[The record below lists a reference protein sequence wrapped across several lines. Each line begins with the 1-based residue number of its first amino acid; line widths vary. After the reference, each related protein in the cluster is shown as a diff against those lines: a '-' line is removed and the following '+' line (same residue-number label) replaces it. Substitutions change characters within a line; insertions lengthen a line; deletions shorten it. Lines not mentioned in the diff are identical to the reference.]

1 MKVTERISKNNDN
14 NRKGPFFT
22 LKEERSFYIIN
33 RILFVVD
40 SLKGMTSLVNKQL
53 KKKAQEIGNVPTHY
67 ELEIEDYDQKQKKNG
82 QAYFIWKDP
91 KDPEKHITVELRND
105 GALLT
110 FSTTVRSEPDKQLP
124 DAELKLTALQFAAAN
139 HPGTFMNF
147 HFQGKEERGQHIRF
161 VYTKMELGLPIPNSG
176 FLIDMTRSGQI
187 VHFLYYGE
195 GHKAEVPTEFVAKE
209 KVVSHYLNTMSFEL
223 MYDVIDGEQEPRLV
237 YEPILP
243 GYSYPADVDE
253 IVPDQHIADERIE
266 NTAPLPPL
274 QNKEEVD
281 IFALLGFTSDMQ
293 KVSERDFGEQIGS
306 TWRRGAA
313 PERKDLSIGSYFETR
328 NKNTIKMK
336 TDKRTGKLKAALSFM
351 ERPNNRQCSTEECQE
366 IALQFLYALYPRA
379 AEFFRVNPVRIDERG
394 RVRNHFSVWYKGVP
408 LRFGAARIIVNPETG
423 LIDAFM
429 APDIEPEQLEAIN
442 HRPDVSA
449 EEAREA
455 FLAAFDVKLEWQP
468 DFTAGSD
475 QHYKL
480 VYKPVYPSYI
490 DAHIRKKKRL

>member
-1 MKVTERISKNNDN
+1 MVT
-14 NRKGPFFT
+14 
-22 LKEERSFYIIN
+22 
-33 RILFVVD
+33 
-40 SLKGMTSLVNKQL
+40 KQL
-53 KKKAQEIGNVPTHY
+53 KKKAQEIGNVPPHY
-67 ELEIEDYDQKQKKNG
+67 ELEIEDYDEKQKKNG

-91 KDPEKHITVELRND
+91 EDPEKHIIVELGKD

-110 FSTTVRSEPDKQLP
+110 FSTTVRSEADIKLP

-139 HPGTFMNF
+139 HPGTFMKF

-161 VYTKMELGLPIPNSG
+161 VYTKMELGLPLPNSG

-195 GHKAEVPTEFVAKE
+195 EHKAEVPTEFVPKE
-209 KVVSHYLNTMSFEL
+209 KVVSHYLNTMSLQL

-266 NTAPLPPL
+266 DGTPLPPL
-274 QNKEEVD
+274 QNAEDTD
-281 IFALLGFTSDMQ
+281 IYAMLGLTSDMQ
-293 KVSERDFGEQIGS
+293 KVSEKDFGEEMGS
-306 TWRRGAA
+306 TWRKGTA

-336 TDKRTGKLKAALSFM
+336 TDKRTGKLKAAISFM
-351 ERPNNRQCSTEECQE
+351 DRRDTRQCSTEECQE

-379 AEFFRVNPVRIDERG
+379 AEFFRVNPVRMDERG

-423 LIDAFM
+423 KIDAFM
-429 APDIEPEQLEAIN
+429 APDIDPELLETIN

-449 EEAREA
+449 EEARET

-468 DFTAGSD
+468 DFAAGSD

-490 DAHIRKKKRL
+490 DAHIRKKKRR

>member
-1 MKVTERISKNNDN
+1 M
-14 NRKGPFFT
+14 
-22 LKEERSFYIIN
+22 
-33 RILFVVD
+33 
-40 SLKGMTSLVNKQL
+40 VNKQL
-53 KKKAQEIGNVPTHY
+53 KKKAQEIGNVPPHY
-67 ELEIEDYDQKQKKNG
+67 ELEIEDYDQKQKKKG
-82 QAYFIWKDP
+82 QAYFSWKDP
-91 KDPEKHITVELRND
+91 ENPEKHIIVELGND

-110 FSTTVRSEPDKQLP
+110 FSTTVRSEADKKLP

-139 HPGTFMNF
+139 HPNTFMNF

-161 VYTKMELGLPIPNSG
+161 VYTKMELGLPLPNSG
-176 FLIDMTRSGQI
+176 FLIEMTRGGQI

-195 GHKAEVPTEFVAKE
+195 EHKAEVPKEFVAKE
-209 KVVSHYLNTMSFEL
+209 KVVSHYLNTMSLQL
-223 MYDVIDGEQEPRLV
+223 MYDVIDGEQAPRLV

-266 NTAPLPPL
+266 NVAPLPPL
-274 QNKEEVD
+274 QNKEEID
-281 IFALLGFTSDMQ
+281 IYAMLGLTSDMQ
-293 KVSERDFGEQIGS
+293 KVSEKDFGEEIGS
-306 TWRRGAA
+306 TWRKGAE

-336 TDKRTGKLKAALSFM
+336 IDKRTGKLKAALSFIDQ
-351 ERPNNRQCSTEECQE
+351 RNGRQCSTEECQRT
-366 IALQFLYALYPRA
+366 ALQFLYALYPRA
-379 AEFFRVNPVRIDERG
+379 DEFFRVNPVRIDERG

-423 LIDAFM
+423 MVDAFM
-429 APDIEPEQLEAIN
+429 APDIDPEQLETIN

-449 EEAREA
+449 EDVRET
-455 FLAAFDVKLEWQP
+455 FLAAFDVKLKWQA
-468 DFTAGSD
+468 DFTTGSG

-480 VYKPVYPSYI
+480 VYHPVYPSYI

>member
-1 MKVTERISKNNDN
+1 M
-14 NRKGPFFT
+14 
-22 LKEERSFYIIN
+22 
-33 RILFVVD
+33 
-40 SLKGMTSLVNKQL
+40 VNKQL
-53 KKKAQEIGNVPTHY
+53 KKKAQEIGNVPPHY
-67 ELEIEDYDQKQKKNG
+67 ELEIEDYEQNQKKKG

-91 KDPEKHITVELRND
+91 EDSEKRITVELRHD

-110 FSTTVRSEPDKQLP
+110 FSTTACSETDKKLP
-124 DAELKLTALQFAAAN
+124 DAELKLMALQFAAAN
-139 HPGTFMNF
+139 HPGTFMKF
-147 HFQGKEERGQHIRF
+147 HFQGKEERGHHIRF
-161 VYTKMELGLPIPNSG
+161 IYTKMELELPLPNSG
-176 FLIDMTRSGQI
+176 FLIDITRSGQI

-195 GHKAEVPTEFVAKE
+195 GYKAEVPKEFVAKE
-209 KVVSHYLNTMSFEL
+209 KVLSHYLNTMSLQL
-223 MYDVIDGEQEPRLV
+223 MYDVIDGEQAPRLV

-266 NTAPLPPL
+266 NGAPLPPL
-274 QNKEEVD
+274 QNREETN
-281 IFALLGFTSDMQ
+281 IYAMLGLTSDMQ
-293 KVSERDFGEQIGS
+293 KVSEKDFGEEIGS
-306 TWRRGAA
+306 TWRKGTA

-328 NKNTIKMK
+328 NKNTIKIL
-336 TDKRTGKLKAALSFM
+336 TDKKTGKLKAALSFLDQ
-351 ERPNNRQCSTEECQE
+351 RNNRRCSTEECQR

-379 AEFFRVNPVRIDERG
+379 AEFFRANPVRIDERG

-408 LRFGAARIIVNPETG
+408 LRFGAARIIVNPEKG
-423 LIDAFM
+423 MIDAFM
-429 APDIEPEQLEAIN
+429 APDIDPEKLETIN

-449 EEAREA
+449 EEAKET
-455 FLAAFDVKLEWQP
+455 FLGAFDVKLEWQP

>member
-1 MKVTERISKNNDN
+1 M
-14 NRKGPFFT
+14 
-22 LKEERSFYIIN
+22 
-33 RILFVVD
+33 
-40 SLKGMTSLVNKQL
+40 VNKQL
-53 KKKAQEIGNVPTHY
+53 KKKAQEIGNVPPHY
-67 ELEIEDYDQKQKKNG
+67 ELEIEDYDQKQKKKG

-91 KDPEKHITVELRND
+91 EDPEKHIIVELGND

-110 FSTTVRSEPDKQLP
+110 FSTTVRSEADKRLP

-139 HPGTFMNF
+139 HPNTFMNF

-161 VYTKMELGLPIPNSG
+161 VYTKMELGLPLPNSG
-176 FLIDMTRSGQI
+176 FLIEMTRSGQI

-195 GHKAEVPTEFVAKE
+195 EHKAEVPKEFVAKE
-209 KVVSHYLNTMSFEL
+209 KVVSHYLNTMSLQL
-223 MYDVIDGEQEPRLV
+223 MYDVIDGEQAPRLV

-266 NTAPLPPL
+266 NVEPLPPL
-274 QNKEEVD
+274 QNKEKID
-281 IFALLGFTSDMQ
+281 IYAMLGLTSDML
-293 KVSERDFGEQIGS
+293 KVSEKDFGDEIGS
-306 TWRRGAA
+306 TWRKGTA

-336 TDKRTGKLKAALSFM
+336 TDKRTGKLKAALSFIDQ
-351 ERPNNRQCSTEECQE
+351 RNGRQCSTEECQRT
-366 IALQFLYALYPRA
+366 ALQFLYALYPRA
-379 AEFFRVNPVRIDERG
+379 DEFFRVNPVRIDDRG

-423 LIDAFM
+423 MIDAFM
-429 APDIEPEQLEAIN
+429 APDIDPEQLETIN
-442 HRPDVSA
+442 HRQDVSA
-449 EEAREA
+449 EEARET
-455 FLAAFDVKLEWQP
+455 FLAAFDVKLKWQP
-468 DFTAGSD
+468 DFATGSG

-480 VYKPVYPSYI
+480 VYFPVYPSYI